1 MFFYVQLNVNRV
13 AESVIQAAG
22 ELTGGNLL
30 RLQSYDATVLGK
42 RWTGT
47 HWESVSQPEAAL
59 PRHITKRAWRARFTK
74 AERVAIE
81 WASVDRAD
89 ATLQAR
95 QMAAALRSDL
105 KDQEQAIYIDLDDPD
120 VADGLQQLVAFGLIA
135 AHRPAEILSA
145 AVQDSERQT

>member
-1 MFFYVQLNVNRV
+1 MFYYAQLNEDYIAVAVNQVTSEIDAPGVIALDRFDV
-13 AESVIQAAG
+13 SVI
-22 ELTGGNLL
+22 
-30 RLQSYDATVLGK
+30 GK

-47 HWESVSQPEAAL
+47 HWESIPQPEAPQ

-89 ATLQAR
+89 ATLQER

-105 KDQEQAIYIDLDDPD
+105 KDQEQAVYIDLDDPD

-135 AHRPAEILSA
+135 PHRPGEILSA
-145 AVQDSERQT
+145 PIQDSERPT

>member
-1 MFFYVQLNVNRV
+1 MFFYAQLSDGI
-13 AESVIQAAG
+13 AQFVIQAAG
-22 ELTGGNLL
+22 ELTGENLL
-30 RLQSYDATVLGK
+30 RLQSYDTTVLGK

-47 HWESVSQPEAAL
+47 HWESIPQPEAPQ

-89 ATLQAR
+89 ATLQER

-105 KDQEQAIYIDLDDPD
+105 KDQEQAVYIDLDDPD

-135 AHRPAEILSA
+135 PHRPGEILSA
-145 AVQDSERQT
+145 PIQDSERPT

>member
-1 MFFYVQLNVNRV
+1 MFFYAKLNELNIAV
-13 AESVIQAAG
+13 AVAQSNV
-22 ELTGGNLL
+22 ELHDDSLV
-30 RLQSYDATVLGK
+30 RLQSYDPTVLGK

-47 HWESVSQPEAAL
+47 HWESIPQPEAPQ

-89 ATLQAR
+89 ATLQER

-105 KDQEQAIYIDLDDPD
+105 KDQEQAVYIDLDDPD

-135 AHRPAEILSA
+135 PHRPGEILSA
-145 AVQDSERQT
+145 PIQDSERPT